1 MYRRSTHNSE
11 PNTRDSQFGSRN
23 SMICL
28 YFPRLGVDLARRKRP
43 HLAGRP
49 IVLIDGHGEDARVTA
64 RSAEAALLGVLPAM
78 TAGEARRAAP
88 SAAFLPDNA
97 ADREAELERVA
108 TMAGALGAPMF
119 GLADQRDRLFIPCAS
134 AAAESEGIL
143 AERLAGAVLST
154 ARIGV
159 GRSAPDAFESARVSR
174 RLVIPAPFPQ
184 PAGQPSTATPGTP
197 RISPMRRLQ
206 PA

>member
-1 MYRRSTHNSE
+1 
-11 PNTRDSQFGSRN
+11 
-23 SMICL
+23 L

-43 HLAGRP
+43 NLAGRP

-64 RSAEAALLGVLPAM
+64 RSAEAGVLGVLPAM
-78 TAGEARRAAP
+78 SAGEARRAAP

-108 TMAGALGAPMF
+108 TIVGALGAPMF
-119 GLADQRDRLFIPCAS
+119 GLADHLDRLFIPCAS

-143 AERLAGAVLST
+143 AERLAGVVLSN
-154 ARIGV
+154 ARVGT
-159 GRSAPDAFESARVSR
+159 GRSAHDAFDSARVSR
-174 RLVIPAPFPQ
+174 RLVMPAPFPQ
-184 PAGQPSTATPGTP
+184 AADGPPARGRSVASVSS
-197 RISPMRRLQ
+197 ILRLQ